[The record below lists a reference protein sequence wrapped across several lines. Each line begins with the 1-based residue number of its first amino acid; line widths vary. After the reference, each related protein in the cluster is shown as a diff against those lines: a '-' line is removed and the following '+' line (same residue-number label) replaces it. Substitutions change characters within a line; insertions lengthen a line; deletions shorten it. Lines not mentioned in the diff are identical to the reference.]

1 MSEHL
6 RWSIWGVIRT
16 HTRKKNLKHT
26 YLCICNYIS
35 RYIKTH
41 LTFFFSFLYKNGIY
55 CLKSGNAVNIEN
67 VLPLKTIVPIVFDD
81 CALDDPLKYD
91 NNDNER

>member
-1 MSEHL
+1 MYVYTY
-6 RWSIWGVIRT
+6 RDISI
-16 HTRKKNLKHT
+16 
-26 YLCICNYIS
+26 
-35 RYIKTH
+35 H
-41 LTFFFSFLYKNGIY
+41 LTFFLAFLYKNGIY

-81 CALDDPLKYD
+81 SALDDPLKYD

>member
-1 MSEHL
+1 M
-6 RWSIWGVIRT
+6 
-16 HTRKKNLKHT
+16 KKESLLNLAASV
-26 YLCICNYIS
+26 NG
-35 RYIKTH
+35 
-41 LTFFFSFLYKNGIY
+41 FFFAFLYKNGIY

-81 CALDDPLKYD
+81 SALDDPLKYD